1 MEDMLRYLK
10 GLRPKNKIGAAF
22 GSYGWSGQAA
32 QEIANI
38 MKDTK
43 IDVLDELIKI
53 KYLPKPEELD
63 FKEIID
69 KLIEKM
75 G

>member
-1 MEDMLRYLK
+1 MNK
-10 GLRPKNKIGAAF
+10 VGLAF
-22 GSYGWSGQAA
+22 GSYGWSGQAPK
-32 QEIANI
+32 EIAEV

-43 IDVLDELIKI
+43 IDVLDKLIKI
-53 KYLPKPEELD
+53 KFVPKPEDLV